1 MSPAPAAE
9 ALTLGAAGA
18 AAVLERMSRGGLGLA
33 LGAMTLRVVS
43 PSPSLARQVAA
54 VYAHF
59 PLEGRPPYADL
70 HVRVEPPSSL
80 RRWFKPQVVLRCDG
94 QQHFHPFDAD
104 SGLPLMEW
112 GTNWLIG
119 ERLHHLLLFHSACLE
134 RDGRALLMPAMP
146 GSGKSTLCAAL
157 AHRGWRLLSDEFGVC
172 LPESGRMV
180 AMLKPIALKNRSIDV
195 IREYAPEAELGPLF
209 PKTRKGTVAHMAA
222 PPQAVR
228 QRHETA
234 APGLVVLPRWREGG
248 GTTIEPLT
256 PDEMFRSLAFNSF
269 NYAVLG
275 ATGFNAVIG
284 LVRASRGYRLEYT
297 DLDDAVRTLEGLW
310 HERPAAEVTA

>member
-1 MSPAPAAE
+1 MTPTTGPE
-9 ALTLGAAGA
+9 RPTLAAAGA
-18 AAVLERMSRGGLGLA
+18 AAVLDAMAHGGLA
-33 LGAMTLRVVS
+33 LSLGAVLLRVVS
-43 PSPSLARQVAA
+43 PSASLARQIAT
-54 VYAHF
+54 VYPHF
-59 PLEGRPPYADL
+59 PLERRPEFADV
-70 HVRVEPPSSL
+70 HVHVEPPSTL
-80 RRWFKPQVVLRCDG
+80 RRWLRPQLVLRSDG

-134 RDGRALLMPAMP
+134 RDGRALLMPAVP

-172 LPESGRMV
+172 LPESRRMI

-195 IREYAPEAELGPLF
+195 IRGYAPEAELGPSF

-222 PPQAVR
+222 PPQAVQR
-228 QRHETA
+228 RHETA
-234 APGLVVLPRWREGG
+234 APGLVVLPRWRESG
-248 GTTIEPLT
+248 GTTLEPLT
-256 PDEMFRSLAFNSF
+256 PEDMFRALAFNSF

-275 ATGFNAVIG
+275 EAGYAAVVD
-284 LVRASRGYRLEYT
+284 LVRSSRGYRLEYT
-297 DLDDAVRTLEGLW
+297 ELDDAVSALAGLW
-310 HERPAAEVTA
+310 ADLPPVGPAA

>member
-1 MSPAPAAE
+1 LAAAGE
-9 ALTLGAAGA
+9 SAVHEHLSGRGLCLSLGA
-18 AAVLERMSRGGLGLA
+18 V
-33 LGAMTLRVVS
+33 TLRVVS
-43 PSPSLARQVAA
+43 PSPSLATQIAQ

-59 PLEGRPPYADL
+59 PLEGRPAFADL
-70 HVRVEPPSSL
+70 HVRIEPPTSP
-80 RRWFKPQVVLRCDG
+80 RRWVRPQLVMRCDG
-94 QQHFHPFDAD
+94 QQHFHRFDAD

-134 RDGRALLMPAMP
+134 RDGSALLMPAVP

-157 AHRGWRLLSDEFGVC
+157 AHRGWRLLSDEFGAC
-172 LPESGRMV
+172 LPESGRMI

-228 QRHETA
+228 HRHETA

-256 PDEMFRSLAFNSF
+256 PDEMFRALAFNSF
-269 NYAVLG
+269 NYAALG
-275 ATGFNAVIG
+275 ATGFNAVIA

-297 DLDDAVRTLEGLW
+297 DLDDAVRTLERLW
-310 HERPAAEVTA
+310 HERPTVEGPA

>member
-1 MSPAPAAE
+1 MTSATALEAP
-9 ALTLGAAGA
+9 TLRTAGA
-18 AAVLERMSRGGLGLA
+18 DAVLARTAAGGLGLA
-33 LGAMTLRVVS
+33 LGAVTLRVVS
-43 PSPSLARQVAA
+43 PSLSLARQIAA

-59 PLEGRPPYADL
+59 PLEGPPPFADL

-80 RRWFKPQVVLRCDG
+80 RRWFLPQVVMRCDG

-104 SGLPLMEW
+104 SGLPLLEW

-134 RDGRALLMPAMP
+134 RDGRALLMPAVP

-195 IREYAPEAELGPLF
+195 IR
-209 PKTRKGTVAHMAA
+209 
-222 PPQAVR
+222 
-228 QRHETA
+228 
-234 APGLVVLPRWREGG
+234 
-248 GTTIEPLT
+248 
-256 PDEMFRSLAFNSF
+256 
-269 NYAVLG
+269 
-275 ATGFNAVIG
+275 
-284 LVRASRGYRLEYT
+284 ASSK
-297 DLDDAVRTLEGLW
+297 
-310 HERPAAEVTA
+310 